1 MPYVCIVKSETNMIT
16 KPVIAII
23 GATGKMGSTLAGL
36 FAQANHHLLLVDT
49 EVEKLFAFVN
59 DLKTKFPT
67 ANIDMQTC
75 AKEGSWE
82 ADIII
87 LTSSEQNYCEL
98 ANKIN
103 SVATGKIVISVSNI
117 IKATKTGTDD
127 ISAAEEL
134 QKSLPYSK
142 VIKTFNAMMASDF
155 ISSAIDG
162 PALDIFIAGN
172 NSDAI
177 ATVEG
182 LVKSV
187 GFHPVVVGDLSV
199 SRKLERMITQLSI
212 KDNYNWLAGDQV
224 IHS

>member
-1 MPYVCIVKSETNMIT
+1 MIT

-23 GATGKMGSTLAGL
+23 GATSKMGSTLAGL

-49 EVEKLFAFVN
+49 EVEKLITFVS
-59 DLKTKFPT
+59 DLKSKSYGATV
-67 ANIDMQTC
+67 DMQTC

-87 LTSSEQNYCEL
+87 LASSEQNYCEV
-98 ANKIN
+98 AEKIQ

-117 IKATKTGTDD
+117 IKATKPGADD
-127 ISAAEEL
+127 TSAAEEL
-134 QKSLPYSK
+134 QKALPYSK

-155 ISSAIDG
+155 ISTAIDG
-162 PALDIFIAGN
+162 SALDIFIAGN

-177 ATVEG
+177 ATVEQ

-187 GFHPVVVGDLSV
+187 RFHPVVVGDLSV
-199 SRKLERMITQLSI
+199 SRKLERMITQLSM
-212 KDNYNWLAGDQV
+212 KHDYNWLAGDKV